1 MLSKFPEEKIHLD
14 ATIDKLNEQLQ
25 ELDEKV
31 KFYEEEFKESK
42 KYLSSNISEM
52 DAMEI
57 LSNEKSISQIVNS
70 GDFISKR
77 KEKIKM
83 LIDTPYFA
91 RIDFMY
97 HGDDEV
103 EKIYIGRS
111 AFMDNLGEMII
122 YDWRAPISGM
132 YYDFE
137 LGNASYDAPI
147 GKIDGNITLKRQF
160 KILKSNIEYVL
171 ESNISIGDEILQK
184 ELSNT
189 SDQKMKNIV
198 STIQKEQNRIIRNEK
213 NNTLIIQGVA
223 GSGKTSI
230 ALHRVAYFLYKY
242 RENLSAENI
251 AIISPNKVFANYISN
266 VLPELGEEPIIQLDL
281 EDIATKELDNKL
293 DFEKFIEQVNELL
306 EIDDKDK
313 IQRINYKS
321 SLEFISLLDDYINYI
336 DINNFNEENLILD
349 EICIEKEFIRDRYN
363 SYNKKPIM
371 ERFNKIA
378 EDIIEKVKL
387 EKISEK
393 IPSKGEIRKKLLVMC
408 KYKNTLDLYR
418 NFFRYINKEELFKF
432 KSKNILEYN
441 DVFPYIYL
449 KIFIEGINKRN
460 NIKHLVV
467 DEMQDYTP
475 IQYMVLKNMYKCKQT
490 LLGDFGQCINPY
502 NSNSVKLLLDM
513 FEDSEVVIL
522 NKSYRSTYEIIRF
535 AQNILK
541 QNIEPIQRNGEKPK
555 IIKCENLQ
563 EELKEIENIII
574 KFNKSSYST
583 LGIMCKTPMHANE
596 IYNKLSQKYDVNLL
610 CSDSLEFKDGIT
622 ISTIHMSKGLE
633 FDEVIIPTVDSS
645 LYKTEYDKNLLYI
658 ATTRAMHKLTLT
670 HYENITEILKDVT
683 E

>member
-14 ATIDKLNEQLQ
+14 ATIDKLNEHLQ
-25 ELDEKV
+25 ELDKKV
-31 KFYEEEFKESK
+31 KFYEKEFKESK
-42 KYLSSNISEM
+42 KYLSSNRSDM
-52 DAMEI
+52 DSMEI
-57 LSNEKSISQIVNS
+57 FSNEKSINQIVNS
-70 GDFISKR
+70 GDFISER
-77 KEKIKM
+77 KAKIEK
-83 LIDTPYFA
+83 LIDNPYFA

-97 HGDDEV
+97 RGEDDI

-111 AFMDNLGEMII
+111 TFMDKLGDMII
-122 YDWRAPISGM
+122 YDWRAPISSM

-147 GKIDGNITLKRQF
+147 GKIEGDITLKRQF
-160 KILKSNIEYVL
+160 KISKSNIEYVL
-171 ESNISIGDEILQK
+171 ESNISIGDEILQR
-184 ELSNT
+184 ELSKT

-198 STIQKEQNRIIRNEK
+198 YTIQKEQNRIIRNEK
-213 NNTLIIQGVA
+213 NDTLIIQGVA

-251 AIISPNKVFANYISN
+251 AIISPNKVFADYISN
-266 VLPELGEEPIIQLDL
+266 VLPELGEETIIQLDL
-281 EDIATKELDNKL
+281 EDIATEELDNKL
-293 DFEKFIEQVNELL
+293 GFEKFIEQVNELL

-313 IQRINYKS
+313 IQRINFKS
-321 SLEFISLLDDYINYI
+321 SLEFISLLDDYIHYI
-336 DINNFNEENLILD
+336 DVDNFNEDNLVLD
-349 EICIEKEFIRDRYN
+349 DICIEKEFIRSRYN
-363 SYNKKPIM
+363 AYNKKPIM

-393 IPSKGEIRKKLLVMC
+393 IPSKGEIRKKLLAMC

-432 KSKNILEYN
+432 KSKNTLEYN

-460 NIKHLVV
+460 SIKHLVV

-475 IQYMVLKNMYKCKQT
+475 IQYMVLKNMYKCKKT
-490 LLGDFGQCINPY
+490 LLGDFGQCVNPY
-502 NSNSVKLLLDM
+502 NSNSIKLLLDM
-513 FEDSEVVIL
+513 FEDSEAVVL

-541 QNIEPIQRNGEKPK
+541 QNIEPIQRHGEKPN
-555 IIKCENLQ
+555 IIKCESLQ
-563 EELKEIENIII
+563 DELKEIENIII
-574 KFNKSSYST
+574 EFNKSSYST
-583 LGIMCKTPMHANE
+583 LGIMCKTPTHANE

-610 CSDSLEFKDGIT
+610 CSDSLEFKEGIT

-633 FDEVIIPTVDSS
+633 FDEVIIPTVDSN

-658 ATTRAMHKLTLT
+658 ACTRAMHKLTLT
-670 HYENITEILKDVT
+670 YYGNVTEIL
-683 E
+683 

>member
-14 ATIDKLNEQLQ
+14 ETIDKLNEHLQ

-42 KYLSSNISEM
+42 KYLSSNRSDM
-52 DAMEI
+52 DSMEI
-57 LSNEKSISQIVNS
+57 FSNEKSINQIVNS
-70 GDFISKR
+70 GDFISER
-77 KEKIKM
+77 KAKIEK
-83 LIDTPYFA
+83 LIDNPYFA

-97 HGDDEV
+97 RGEDDV
-103 EKIYIGRS
+103 EKIYIGRNT
-111 AFMDNLGEMII
+111 FMDNLGDMII
-122 YDWRAPISGM
+122 YDWRAPISSM

-137 LGNASYDAPI
+137 LGNASYDAPM
-147 GKIDGNITLKRQF
+147 GKIEGDITLKRQF
-160 KILKSNIEYVL
+160 KISKSNIEYVL
-171 ESNISIGDEILQK
+171 ESNLSIGDEILQR
-184 ELSNT
+184 ELSKT

-251 AIISPNKVFANYISN
+251 AIISPNKVFADYISN

-281 EDIATKELDNKL
+281 EDIATEELGNKL

-313 IQRINYKS
+313 IQRINFKS

-336 DINNFNEENLILD
+336 DVDNFNEDNLVLD
-349 EICIEKEFIRDRYN
+349 DICIEKEFIRSRYN
-363 SYNKKPIM
+363 AYNKKPIM

-393 IPSKGEIRKKLLVMC
+393 IPSKGEIRKKLLGMC

-432 KSKNILEYN
+432 KSKNTLEYN

-449 KIFIEGINKRN
+449 KMFIEGINKGN

-475 IQYMVLKNMYKCKQT
+475 IQYMVLKNMYKCKKT
-490 LLGDFGQCINPY
+490 LLGDFGQCVNPY
-502 NSNSVKLLLDM
+502 NSNSIKLLLDM
-513 FEDSEVVIL
+513 FEDSEAVVL

-541 QNIEPIQRNGEKPK
+541 QNIEPIQRHGEKPN
-555 IIKCENLQ
+555 IIKCESLQ
-563 EELKEIENIII
+563 DELKEIENIII
-574 KFNKSSYST
+574 EFNKSSYST
-583 LGIMCKTPMHANE
+583 LGIMCKTPTHANE

-633 FDEVIIPTVDSS
+633 FDEVIIPTVDSN

-658 ATTRAMHKLTLT
+658 ACTRAMHKLTLT
-670 HYENITEILKDVT
+670 YYGNVTEIL
-683 E
+683 

>member
-14 ATIDKLNEQLQ
+14 ATIDKLNEHLQ

-31 KFYEEEFKESK
+31 KFYEKEFKESK
-42 KYLSSNISEM
+42 KYLSSNRSDM
-52 DAMEI
+52 DSMEI
-57 LSNEKSISQIVNS
+57 FSNEKSINQIVNS
-70 GDFISKR
+70 GDFISER
-77 KEKIKM
+77 KAKIEK
-83 LIDTPYFA
+83 LIDNPYFA

-97 HGDDEV
+97 RGEDDI

-111 AFMDNLGEMII
+111 TFMDKLGDMII
-122 YDWRAPISGM
+122 YDWRAPISSM

-147 GKIDGNITLKRQF
+147 GKIEGDITLKRQF
-160 KILKSNIEYVL
+160 KISKSNIEYVL
-171 ESNISIGDEILQK
+171 ESNISIGDEILQR
-184 ELSNT
+184 ELSKT

-198 STIQKEQNRIIRNEK
+198 YTIQKEQNRIIRNEK
-213 NNTLIIQGVA
+213 NDTLIIQGVA

-251 AIISPNKVFANYISN
+251 AIISPNKVFADYISN
-266 VLPELGEEPIIQLDL
+266 VLPELGEETIIQLDL
-281 EDIATKELDNKL
+281 EDIATEELDNKL
-293 DFEKFIEQVNELL
+293 GFEKFIEQVNELL

-313 IQRINYKS
+313 IQRINFKS
-321 SLEFISLLDDYINYI
+321 SLEFISLLDDYIHYI
-336 DINNFNEENLILD
+336 DVDNFNEDNLVLD
-349 EICIEKEFIRDRYN
+349 DICIEKEFIRSRYN
-363 SYNKKPIM
+363 AYNKKPIM

-393 IPSKGEIRKKLLVMC
+393 IPSKGEIRKKLLAMC

-432 KSKNILEYN
+432 KSKNTLEYN

-460 NIKHLVV
+460 SIKHLVV

-475 IQYMVLKNMYKCKQT
+475 IQYMVLKNMYKCKKT
-490 LLGDFGQCINPY
+490 LLGDFGQCVNPY
-502 NSNSVKLLLDM
+502 NSNSIKLLLDM
-513 FEDSEVVIL
+513 FEDSEAVVL

-541 QNIEPIQRNGEKPK
+541 QNIEPIQRHGEKPN
-555 IIKCENLQ
+555 IIKCESLQ
-563 EELKEIENIII
+563 DELKEIENIII
-574 KFNKSSYST
+574 EFNKSSYST
-583 LGIMCKTPMHANE
+583 LGIMCKTPTHANE

-610 CSDSLEFKDGIT
+610 CSDSLEFKEGIT

-633 FDEVIIPTVDSS
+633 FDEVIIPTVDSN

-658 ATTRAMHKLTLT
+658 ACTRAMHKLTLT
-670 HYENITEILKDVT
+670 YYGNVTEIL
-683 E
+683 